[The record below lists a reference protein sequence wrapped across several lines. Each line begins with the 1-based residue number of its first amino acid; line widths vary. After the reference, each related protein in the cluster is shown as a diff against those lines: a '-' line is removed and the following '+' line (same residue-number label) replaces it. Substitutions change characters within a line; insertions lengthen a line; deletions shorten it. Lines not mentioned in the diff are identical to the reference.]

1 MTILIQNHTE
11 DLEQAS
17 SASFKILQNLEMS
30 DKYTKLKA
38 VSQSS
43 KTLDWAL
50 RVGGPVMGVLLGGH
64 GVAARTAMQ
73 NVQLMVSGK
82 LMQNHTSDYTT
93 SLKTVY

>member
-1 MTILIQNHTE
+1 MTAMIQNHTE

-17 SASFKILQNLEMS
+17 FASFNILQNLQMS

-38 VSQSS
+38 ISHRS

-50 RVGGPVMGVLLGGH
+50 RLGGPVMGVLLGGH

-82 LMQNHTSDYTT
+82 STRSYNSDYII
-93 SLKTVY
+93 SLKASY